1 MSVTSGAV
9 GSIDILLVE
18 DNAGDLL
25 LQMKFLKESKVKC
38 RVNIV
43 RDGEM
48 ALDYLKRINGFER
61 AWRPDLVLLDLG
73 LPRLGGLEVL
83 KEIKSDESLRMM
95 PVIVF
100 TSSNDAMDALS
111 VYQLKADYL
120 MIKPCDLSQFAAS
133 MRYLEEV
140 WLKVLFDR
148 KQSRDGD
155 WIV

>member
-1 MSVTSGAV
+1 MSMTSGAV

-25 LQMKFLKESKVKC
+25 LMMKFLKESKVKC

-48 ALDYLKRINGFER
+48 ALDYMKRINGFEK

-73 LPRLGGLEVL
+73 LPRLSGLEVL
-83 KEIKSDESLRMM
+83 REIKSDESLRII

-100 TSSNDAMDALS
+100 TSSNHATDALAA
-111 VYQLKADYL
+111 YQLKADYL
-120 MIKPCDLSQFAAS
+120 MVKHCDLSQFAAS

-140 WLKVLFDR
+140 WLKVLYDG
-148 KQSRDGD
+148 KQSQSGD